1 MRNPISILFGILL
14 FPTAAAGGDKI
25 AGPVSAEITRVIDG
39 DTMLVEAT
47 PWPQQRIEVYVRI
60 RGVDAPEIKSKCP
73 AVHHAAEEARLALA
87 GMAATSPHLL
97 LTNISG
103 DKYFGRIVAD
113 VQFQDGR
120 NPAREMIE
128 SGLVVVYDGGRKPHI
143 ACADID

>member
-1 MRNPISILFGILL
+1 MRNPILILLGILL
-14 FPTAAAGGDKI
+14 IPATATGGEKI

-39 DTMLVEAT
+39 DTILVEAT

-73 AVHHAAEEARLALA
+73 AIQHAAEEARLALA
-87 GMAATSPHLL
+87 GMAAASPHLL

-113 VQFQDGR
+113 VLFQDGR
-120 NPAREMIE
+120 NPAQEMIK
-128 SGLVVVYDGGRKPHI
+128 SGLVSVYDGGRKPHI
-143 ACADID
+143 VCAGTD